1 MQTHDTRPNRAL
13 RLLLASIMIG
23 AGVLHLVEPAGF
35 VKIVPSFLPA
45 PEILVLVSGVCET
58 FGGMGLLLRRTRRLA
73 SFGLIA
79 LLVAVFPAN
88 INMAVNA
95 IQPDGMHVPVSLFWL
110 RLPLQALFVAWAWL
124 VGRPG
129 ESGPA

>member
-1 MQTHDTRPNRAL
+1 
-13 RLLLASIMIG
+13 MIG
-23 AGVLHLVEPAGF
+23 AGVLHLLEPAGF

-45 PEILVLVSGVCET
+45 PETLVLASGVCEISA
-58 FGGMGLLLRRTRRLA
+58 GMGLLLRRTRRLA
-73 SFGLIA
+73 SLGLIA

-88 INMAVNA
+88 INMAVNG
-95 IQPDGMHVPVSLFWL
+95 IQPDGMHVPVFLFWL
-110 RLPLQALFVAWAWL
+110 RLPLQALLVAWAWW